1 MLRPAFLKEAG
12 DAADG
17 WVFEAPYTEPQS
29 AGTKVAKA
37 FTAAY
42 RERHG
47 TPPGRWAAEA
57 YDAVG
62 LIARALTAVGTDT
75 GIDPGEVAEHLFSTG
90 YDGLAKPIR
99 FAQDNTH
106 TLKPDRTRFLYQVRD
121 GTFRFLGRHD
131 QVRGADI
138 DEKGGSPFEGA
149 YRRERPATSD
159 ASAARDDTPALR

>member
-1 MLRPAFLKEAG
+1 MGVRSPVHRTAVSRHQG
-12 DAADG
+12 RQG
-17 WVFEAPYTEPQS
+17 
-29 AGTKVAKA
+29 

-62 LIARALTAVGTDT
+62 LIARALTAAGTDT

-106 TLKPDRTRFLYQVRD
+106 ALKPDRTRFLYQVRD

-131 QVRGADI
+131 QVQGSNT

-159 ASAARDDTPALR
+159 ASAARDDTPVLR